1 MANVVASTT
10 NGKEGGEGGEK
21 GGRKEGRKEGRKKE
35 TETERKIRRQQYG
48 RRVKSLDNTALEKKM
63 NKV

>member
-10 NGKEGGEGGEK
+10 NGKEAGEGGEK
-21 GGRKEGRKEGRKKE
+21 GGRKEGRKE
-35 TETERKIRRQQYG
+35 ERDRDREIRRQQYG